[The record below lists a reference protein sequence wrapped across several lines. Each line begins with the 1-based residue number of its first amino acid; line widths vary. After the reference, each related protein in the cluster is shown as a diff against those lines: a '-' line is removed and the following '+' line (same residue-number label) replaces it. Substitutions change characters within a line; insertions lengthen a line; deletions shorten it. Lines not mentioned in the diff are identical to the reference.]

1 MVRAALTARLALV
14 DAQRELARSTDVEDL
29 GAAAA

>member
-1 MVRAALTARLALV
+1 MVRAALTARLALG
-14 DAQRELARSTDVEDL
+14 DAQRELARSTDAEDL